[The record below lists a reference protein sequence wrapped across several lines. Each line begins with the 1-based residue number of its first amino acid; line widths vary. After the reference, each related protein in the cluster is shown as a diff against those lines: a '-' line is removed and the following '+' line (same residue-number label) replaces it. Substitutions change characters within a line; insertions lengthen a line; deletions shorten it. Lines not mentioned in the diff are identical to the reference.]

1 VLSLL
6 GRFRRYPAEPFDR
19 NVRRLGR
26 YNAMSFSL
34 LWGLTGRSRRRRP
47 EANRET
53 VKRNIQ
59 DGAPDAALHELPVL
73 HHFVLIYSRTFPGQ
87 GMITKLFCTI
97 RMNFL
102 PHKKCFRDH
111 TASGHRT
118 MRHGFPR
125 NRRTG

>member
-1 VLSLL
+1 MLGLL

-26 YNAMSFSL
+26 YNA
-34 LWGLTGRSRRRRP
+34 
-47 EANRET
+47 
-53 VKRNIQ
+53 
-59 DGAPDAALHELPVL
+59 
-73 HHFVLIYSRTFPGQ
+73 TFPGQ
-87 GMITKLFCTI
+87 GMIAKLFRTI

-102 PHKKCFRDH
+102 HHEKCFRGH